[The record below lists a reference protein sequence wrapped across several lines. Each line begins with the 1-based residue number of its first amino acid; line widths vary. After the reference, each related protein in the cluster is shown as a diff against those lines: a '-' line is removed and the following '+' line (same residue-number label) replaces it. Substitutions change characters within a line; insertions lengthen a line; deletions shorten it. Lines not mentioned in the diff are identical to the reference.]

1 MADDHINDTGSNSP
15 GGICKYAP
23 ERTSPDMLDRL
34 TKTAPLWL
42 GLLVLLKIIG
52 VSAFSLTTASALIT
66 VAPIPV
72 LLGTLVLYEPY
83 FVGAFAALCIWF
95 IIQLWIRGPSARL
108 AIPLISVIALFAIL
122 LTPIQVLYLV
132 VLAVAITLLV
142 NYIHASRFRQ
152 KYFIPEWFRV
162 TFRRILRRHGD
173 VRYSRGDFPYSRI
186 ALSPAGIG
194 AVIVVLLIGIFLILT
209 IDIPWLPAEVVAL
222 RQPIAIGLSGQETQR
237 PVVYIISEQ
246 SGIVTMLT
254 DDNRQLVSVSSAD
267 VGWRRICNFNRLP
280 VSSAPLIW
288 VILGRKTTSPNVA
301 CWRLT
306 DDPVE
311 EAKH

>member
-1 MADDHINDTGSNSP
+1 MANDHINDTGSNSP
-15 GGICKYAP
+15 DGICKYTP
-23 ERTSPDMLDRL
+23 EPPSPDTLDRL
-34 TKTAPLWL
+34 IKTAPLWL
-42 GLLVLLKIIG
+42 GLLVLLKVIG

-66 VAPIPV
+66 VAPVPV

-83 FVGAFAALCIWF
+83 FIGAFAALCIWY
-95 IIQLWIRGPSARL
+95 IVRLWTQRL
-108 AIPLISVIALFAIL
+108 KYPIPLLSVIALFAIL
-122 LTPIQVLYLV
+122 LTPLQVLYLV
-132 VLAVAITLLV
+132 VLALAITLLGY
-142 NYIHASRFRQ
+142 YIHARW
-152 KYFIPEWFRV
+152 KYFIPDWFRD

-173 VRYSRGDFPYSRI
+173 VPAGRI

-194 AVIVVLLIGIFLILT
+194 GVIVVLLIGIFLILT

-222 RQPIAIGLSGQETQR
+222 KQPIAIGLSGEETQR

-246 SGIVTMLT
+246 NGIVTMLT
-254 DDNRQLVSVSSAD
+254 DDSRQLVSVSSAD
-267 VGWRRICNFNRLP
+267 VGWRRICNLNRLP